1 MDQSILTSSVFPEI
15 ELGSDDGLIILVR
28 DRAQEDKLV
37 RVINKDMLNK
47 DILITHLSY
56 DFENNDGRLAYVFED
71 YPNYRD
77 VGSVEQYYKLYYG
90 DYLNS
95 KGEIDNV
102 LMKVRQVTNLT
113 RKFLNIKS
121 TVMSQERLQWYN
133 TLKFEKAELDAFNL
147 STRGTST

>member
-1 MDQSILTSSVFPEI
+1 
-15 ELGSDDGLIILVR
+15 
-28 DRAQEDKLV
+28 
-37 RVINKDMLNK
+37 MLNK

-77 VGSVEQYYKLYYG
+77 VGSIEQYYKLYYG